1 MKRSWP
7 FLADTSDAARVGRS
21 TRLMLSTTTLVLF
34 FWPHSFVKV
43 PLNQVSYAGTKWLH
57 CRIFSVFCWACARSG
72 KRNAGPAPAAS
83 APVPASL
90 TNSRREIPRPRF
102 FDIAALLLGG
112 IRPHSESNVYECGDV
127 SPVEFS
133 PAASDATNH
142 RSL

>member
-7 FLADTSDAARVGRS
+7 FFADTSDAARVPRS

-34 FWPHSFVKV
+34 FCPHSFVNV

-57 CRIFSVFCWACARSG
+57 CRIFSVFCWACARCG
-72 KRNAGPAPAAS
+72 KRKAGPAPAAN

-102 FDIAALLLGG
+102 FDIAVLLLGG
-112 IRPHSESNVYECGDV
+112 IRPHLELHPYKRGDV
-127 SPVEFS
+127 PLANFS
-133 PAASDATNH
+133 PDIF
-142 RSL
+142 